1 MEFVNISCSSPGL
14 TAKYLAINR
23 FAIDFWRNCGATT
36 IVSRIWINSR
46 SLRMR
51 TRDNSRMDFR
61 RSLVDRWSRIE
72 VGTRSS
78 VKRSRLPS
86 QVRFHLARTYLRNL
100 YSHAR
105 TVSSN
110 RRCTIN
116 YLDIWILT
124 GCTYYW
130 YARNVSQ
137 LVHLNM
143 LVLSTTFLL
152 IHIHDS
158 SNFINNE
165 LLPNDGC
172 RN

>member
-1 MEFVNISCSSPGL
+1 MCRVYENKFAQPYARVHAIIS
-14 TAKYLAINR
+14 
-23 FAIDFWRNCGATT
+23 
-36 IVSRIWINSR
+36 
-46 SLRMR
+46 R
-51 TRDNSRMDFR
+51 TDSR

-110 RRCTIN
+110 RRCTIG
-116 YLDIWILT
+116 YLNIQIHA

-130 YARNVSQ
+130 DARNVSQ
-137 LVHLNM
+137 PEHPNVLVGIIR
-143 LVLSTTFLL
+143 LSATFLL
-152 IHIHDS
+152 VFVIRPISLTTSKPDKLFTQRWIYTETNETS
-158 SNFINNE
+158 SD
-165 LLPNDGC
+165 L
-172 RN
+172 